1 MHAWIHTSIRPYV
14 HTSINPYIHPSV
26 HPSIHPSIHTS
37 IHPYI
42 HPSVHPSIHP
52 SIHTSIHP
60 YIHTYIHTWQGTI
73 IVECCF
79 RTAFLSIQHSRVA
92 AWLKNAQFI
101 PLLLLMVRFTL
112 LVSTGYSH
120 AAPQNIQKANPARR
134 VVYTLYIFWL
144 LYKSSFAG
152 WCPFSSSLPL
162 EGFNADLPLLLE
174 PRGSA
179 AAAKSSGVTCR
190 GHS

>member
-1 MHAWIHTSIRPYV
+1 M
-14 HTSINPYIHPSV
+14 
-26 HPSIHPSIHTS
+26 
-37 IHPYI
+37 
-42 HPSVHPSIHP
+42 
-52 SIHTSIHP
+52 
-60 YIHTYIHTWQGTI
+60 
-73 IVECCF
+73 
-79 RTAFLSIQHSRVA
+79 SIQHSRVA

-152 WCPFSSSLPL
+152 WCPFSSSKALTLIYHSSLSL
-162 EGFNADLPLLLE
+162 EDRLRLQKVLE
-174 PRGSA
+174 SHAVDIRDMSTRQQQDWD
-179 AAAKSSGVTCR
+179 SRDSGKFTWNCEEKQCKMLAQYSGKIVEHCVF
-190 GHS
+190 HL